1 MGVCVEPTRPW
12 QGDHAGEF
20 ILNPTEPRLPSSYRR
35 PRITGTASRRY
46 RVALRAYLFTFH
58 YLKFYTEY
66 VYAISV
72 TLDQQGIGQELGVS
86 QTTVSQTVDRVVN
99 SIVAQSTER
108 INKNTERSG

>member
-58 YLKFYTEY
+58 YLKFYTEL
-66 VYAISV
+66 VHRRVCSTVKIRN
-72 TLDQQGIGQELGVS
+72 GLGKLWS
-86 QTTVSQTVDRVVN
+86 TTVSD
-99 SIVAQSTER
+99 AE
-108 INKNTERSG
+108 